1 MNLIVMGS
9 QGSGKGTQA
18 ERIAKA
24 FSIPHISTGDIF
36 RKNMSQNTP
45 LGVEAKKYIEQG
57 NLVPDAITNRMVEDR
72 LASPDCKNGFILDG
86 YPRTLEQLNFL
97 LRAVVIDIALDI
109 EISDDEA
116 IQRISG
122 RRVCQSCGK
131 GYHINFLKP
140 EKTGICDVCQGTLIQ
155 RSDDEPEAVTRR
167 LEIYHSQT
175 EPILAALDE
184 KGILRRVNGSQS
196 IPEVFNDVKVVLKAK
211 F

>member
-1 MNLIVMGS
+1 MGP

-18 ERIAKA
+18 QKIAIS

-36 RKNMSQNTP
+36 RENMRNNTP
-45 LGVEAKKYIEQG
+45 LGREAKTYIDQG
-57 NLVPDAITNRMVEDR
+57 NLVPDEITNKMIKER
-72 LASPDCKNGFILDG
+72 LAKPDCQAGFILDG
-86 YPRTLEQLNFL
+86 YPRTLDQLNFL
-97 LRAVVIDIALDI
+97 LASLKIDFALDI

-131 GYHINFLKP
+131 GYHINFLRP
-140 EKTGICDVCQGTLIQ
+140 QQTGICDVCQGTLVQ

-167 LEIYHSQT
+167 LEIYHSQSQA
-175 EPILAALDE
+175 ILAALDE
-184 KGILRRVNGSQS
+184 KGLLRRVNGSQS
-196 IPEVFNDVKVVLKAK
+196 IPEVFNDIKVLLKMK